1 MQSFFVQGN
10 ILFSNEL
17 FRRYA
22 DEGIVSTSIHP
33 GTLRSDLYRHM
44 SRIEKLAV
52 VSISVSS
59 SPWFLC

>member
-1 MQSFFVQGN
+1 MSSFFVQGN

-22 DEGIVSTSIHP
+22 DEGIISTSIHP
-33 GTLRSDLYRHM
+33 GNLRSDLYRHM
-44 SRIEKLAV
+44 SRIENFVV
-52 VSISVSS
+52 VSITISS